1 MTFGLCIEVL
11 WASDTDTGPGGVF
24 CPLAEKIATLL
35 LYQLP
40 GKHNISLYSRRVF
53 PDINSLQDDVNET
66 RHDSS
71 VSAKGGTLL
80 Y

>member
-1 MTFGLCIEVL
+1 MTLIRDQVVCFVC
-11 WASDTDTGPGGVF
+11 
-24 CPLAEKIATLL
+24 LAEKIATLL

-40 GKHNISLYSRRVF
+40 RKHNISLYSRGVF

-71 VSAKGGTLL
+71 VSAKGVTLL